1 MTVQDRPT
9 DAPTA
14 SAGEIQ
20 TIVAARRLRH
30 TRTVFIG
37 VGRPSTAAIL
47 ARMVHNHDLVLVYE
61 SGTIG
66 AKPFRVPLSIGDGEL
81 AQTADSVVSVPE
93 MFNYWI
99 GPGRIDVAFLG
110 AAQIDPYANLN
121 STVIGDYDHPKT
133 RLPGAGGAPEIAAS
147 CGEVIVIAPHAK
159 RTFVE
164 RLDFRTTVGHGDGP
178 GGPVT
183 RESLGFRGKG
193 PTAVITDLGVLEPGS
208 ESDELMLTQI
218 HPEAEVDQVREATG
232 WDLKVAAELTRT
244 PPPTDDE
251 LSALRELLNR

>member
-1 MTVQDRPT
+1 VSVE
-9 DAPTA
+9 APAT
-14 SAGEIQ
+14 AGEIQ

-47 ARMVHNHDLVLVYE
+47 ARMVHNPDLVLVYE

-66 AKPFRVPLSIGDGEL
+66 AKPFHVPLSIGDGEL

-110 AAQIDPYANLN
+110 AAQIDIHANLN

-147 CGEVIVIAPHAK
+147 CGEVIVIAPHAR

-164 RLDFRTTVGHGDGP
+164 KLDFCTTVGHGDGP
-178 GGPVT
+178 GA
-183 RESLGFRGKG
+183 RERLGFRGKG
-193 PTAVITDLGVLEPGS
+193 PTAVITDLGVLEPDPS
-208 ESDELMLTQI
+208 TKELVLTQI
-218 HPEAEVDQVREATG
+218 HPGATVEQAREQTG
-232 WDLKVAAELTRT
+232 WELKISDSLTT
-244 PPPTDDE
+244 TEPPTAEE
-251 LSALRELLNR
+251 LAGLRELLDR